1 MPSKKIPTL
10 RRQAFDHQ
18 HGRCWYCGVQMWL
31 ASPSELPG
39 VPVRSA
45 SRLQCTAEHLQARC
59 DGGTDVASNIVA
71 ACMLCNRTRHQR
83 KKPPPPEAYLVD
95 VRRRVCKGGWHYPWV
110 RDLGLLKQASE

>member
-1 MPSKKIPTL
+1 MPSKKLPTL

-31 ASPSELPG
+31 TSPAELPG
-39 VPVRSA
+39 VPARSA

-59 DGGTDVASNIVA
+59 DGGRDVAGNIVA

-83 KKPPPPEAYLVD
+83 KKPPSPDAYLAD
-95 VRRRVCKGGWHYPWV
+95 VRSRVVKGGWHYTWV
-110 RDLGLLKQASE
+110 RDLGLLRPASA